1 MYELCAVIVH
11 KGSISGGHYSA
22 YVNLTSNQ
30 NDERWQR
37 LVKISASTENEHTLK
52 LQVDSFFQ
60 SACEQVP
67 TKENF
72 NRHAESKETMVT
84 KVDSKWFY
92 VSDNF
97 RRKALEDEVLNQN
110 DAYILFYE
118 AQ

>member
-37 LVKISASTENEHTLK
+37 LVKIQASTEHEHTLK

-60 SACEQVP
+60 SVCKQVP
-67 TKENF
+67 TNENY
-72 NRHAESKETMVT
+72 RHSGRIETVVT

-92 VSDNF
+92 VSDNI
-97 RRKALEDEVLNQN
+97 RREASEDEVLSQK